1 MKALL
6 LSTVMYVLCLP
17 AIWGYVGEPKMHK
30 LTMGGISNQRRTSTR
45 KMNLLKTKMQ
55 SDFNYEGSKRYYN
68 NRPMTGEKSL
78 NKISLIG
85 RVGCEPDIKILNG
98 GDKVAT
104 FSLATNEFWRDRNTN
119 ELKSKTDWHRIVVY
133 DQNIVDLVDKFLRK
147 GRRVYIQGS
156 LHTRR
161 WFGNDLT
168 NQPRQITE
176 VVLSYNKGDL
186 IFLDDKRNFISRN
199 TSNVQSTESASS
211 SNEANIAN
219 SLGGNADEAISA
231 SNSDSHGGVEQDE
244 FAHGL
249 EGAAAEGF
257 DSLEDGLGKEDGIYD
272 KMNTQEFD
280 E

>member
-6 LSTVMYVLCLP
+6 LSSVLYVLCLP
-17 AIWGYVGEPKMHK
+17 AIWGYVGDPQLQKFT
-30 LTMGGISNQRRTSTR
+30 LGGISGQRRNSTR
-45 KMNLLKTKMQ
+45 KVNFFKTKLQ
-55 SDFNYEGSKRYYN
+55 SDYNYEGKRYYN

-78 NKISLIG
+78 NKIMLIG

-119 ELKSKTDWHRIVVY
+119 ELKSKTDWHRVVVY

-161 WFGNDLT
+161 WFGNDLN

-199 TSNVQSTESASS
+199 ASNAQSSESSTSTS
-211 SNEANIAN
+211 EANVSS
-219 SLGGNADEAISA
+219 SLGGNSDEGITP
-231 SNSDSHGGVEQDE
+231 SNGHSDGDVEQDD

-249 EGAAAEGF
+249 DGAAAEGF
-257 DSLEDGLGKEDGIYD
+257 DSLEDGLGKEEGIYD
-272 KMNTQEFD
+272 KMNTQEF
-280 E
+280 EE

>member
-1 MKALL
+1 
-6 LSTVMYVLCLP
+6 
-17 AIWGYVGEPKMHK
+17 MHK

>member
-6 LSTVMYVLCLP
+6 LTSVMYVLCLP
-17 AIWGYVGEPKMHK
+17 AIWGYVGDPKMQK
-30 LTMGGISNQRRTSTR
+30 LTVGGVCSQRRNSTR
-45 KMNLLKTKMQ
+45 KANLFKTKLQ
-55 SDFNYEGSKRYYN
+55 SDFNYEGKRYYN

-78 NKISLIG
+78 NRIMLIG

-119 ELKSKTDWHRIVVY
+119 ELKSKTDWHRVVVY

-199 TSNVQSTESASS
+199 VSNVQSSESTS
-211 SNEANIAN
+211 SNSEANVAS
-219 SLGGNADEAISA
+219 SLGGNSDEGVTP
-231 SNSDSHGGVEQDE
+231 SNSHSDGGAEQDD

-249 EGAAAEGF
+249 DGAPAEGF
-257 DSLEDGLGKEDGIYD
+257 DSLEDGLEKEEGIYD
-272 KMNTQEFD
+272 KMNSQEFD

>member
-1 MKALL
+1 MKFSLL
-6 LSTVMYVLCLP
+6 ATILYFNVLLR
-17 AIWGYVGEPKMHK
+17 IWGYLGEVRVHHLNSILNKRIVK
-30 LTMGGISNQRRTSTR
+30 SRKISIIKNFSQ
-45 KMNLLKTKMQ
+45 N
-55 SDFNYEGSKRYYN
+55 DYNYENKRFYN
-68 NRPMTGEKSL
+68 ARAGASEKSL
-78 NKISLIG
+78 NRITLIG

-133 DQNIVDLVDKFLRK
+133 DQNIVDLIDKYLRK

-161 WFGNDLT
+161 WFGNDLN
-168 NQPRQITE
+168 NQPKQITE
-176 VVLSYNKGDL
+176 IVLSYNKGDL

-199 TSNVQSTESASS
+199 SSILQHNESQNMSTSVNQNAYINNDVTPTSPDSQDDRSDD
-211 SNEANIAN
+211 SNNFSNNMEDTAENFEGVDTG
-219 SLGGNADEAISA
+219 LDKDE
-231 SNSDSHGGVEQDE
+231 E
-244 FAHGL
+244 
-249 EGAAAEGF
+249 
-257 DSLEDGLGKEDGIYD
+257 GIYD

>member
-6 LSTVMYVLCLP
+6 LTSVMYVLCLP
-17 AIWGYVGEPKMHK
+17 AIWGYVGDPKMHK
-30 LTMGGISNQRRTSTR
+30 LTVGGNSNQRRSSTR
-45 KMNLLKTKMQ
+45 KVNLFKTKLQ
-55 SDFNYEGSKRYYN
+55 SDYNYEGKRYYN

-199 TSNVQSTESASS
+199 NSNVQNSESPS
-211 SNEANIAN
+211 SNSEPNVAN
-219 SLGGNADEAISA
+219 SLGGNSDEGITPS
-231 SNSDSHGGVEQDE
+231 SSHSDVAAEQDD

-249 EGAAAEGF
+249 EGAATEGF
-257 DSLEDGLGKEDGIYD
+257 DSLEDGLGKEEGIYD